1 MQIFPKSFD
10 TSVKIGAAV
19 VVVMALGAVGL
30 FAYFAY
36 PTVRNPGYAPRQ
48 PVNYSH
54 RVHVGQMGMDCTY
67 CHYTVQK
74 AAFAAIPST
83 EICMNCHIRVRVNS
97 QELAPVRESYAT
109 GDPIEWIKVHR
120 LPDYVF
126 FNHSAHVNSGVSCV
140 SCHGRVD
147 QMEIVRQVE
156 PLNMAWCLDCH
167 RNPAPHI
174 RPVELVT
181 RLDWVPDRD
190 PAEIGRQLITEKN
203 IVPPTNCAGCHR

>member
-19 VVVMALGAVGL
+19 VVVMAMGAAGL

-36 PTVRNPGYAPRQ
+36 PTVRNPGYAPQQ

-97 QELAPVRESYAT
+97 QELAPVRESHAT

-147 QMEIVRQVE
+147 QMDIVKQVE

-190 PAEIGRQLITEKN
+190 PAEIGRQLITEKH